1 MMNKAINGAM
11 NNVEF
16 KSITTGFEYLVG
28 DKELGEAVEDIGVAA
43 VKGGVSGVATS
54 ALAGVTSS
62 AITAATATTVGTA
75 IAGTAGGAMLIA
87 AAPVVAPIAI
97 VAGVGSWISSWFD

>member
-43 VKGGVSGVATS
+43 VATS

-87 AAPVVAPIAI
+87 AAPVVAPIVI